1 MWLPIAH
8 IYPICLFLFCFFL
21 FLLLL
26 LFFSHRR
33 HARLASLERHCGG
46 KASLSCAALT
56 VDLKCDGGR
65 GTRCNCMI
73 SCFVSA
79 FFVTCFCN
87 RRRCKHQL
95 QQYFP
100 HRWQLKLKY
109 LFVIVLFTSFHW
121 LDASLGGWVRRNDKL
136 CSTSVHHWWWV
147 WQWVNKLNIQKKKQ
161 QVLSINSLIV
171 GFSISK
177 IWMTNNM
184 TNTHIVD
191 NN

>member
-1 MWLPIAH
+1 MAANCAH
-8 IYPICLFLFCFFL
+8 LSHLFVFVLLFF
-21 FLLLL
+21 LLL

-46 KASLSCAALT
+46 KASLSCTAF
-56 VDLKCDGGR
+56 DGWLKVWWR

-147 WQWVNKLNIQKKKQ
+147 WQLVNKLKHDYRQHPEEKTTSPVYKLFDRRFFNQ
-161 QVLSINSLIV
+161 QDMND
-171 GFSISK
+171 K
-177 IWMTNNM
+177 
-184 TNTHIVD
+184 
-191 NN
+191 